1 MDRDSAF
8 GGWVGSR
15 LSLVHLVVH
24 QDCVFIT
31 RRSAYEMWA
40 HVQTFWC
47 LILGKYYLRITI
59 RDVSVVRMTS
69 GVQVTRNAC
78 QGSTTP
84 NWHYNGSK
92 IVPILFQHQ
101 SLMVELPC
109 RTTCIAWCLNTTS
122 LVVPTHNWNWK
133 KIIWLGFLHNWAC

>member
-69 GVQVTRNAC
+69 GVQVTQEMLVKDPQRPS
-78 QGSTTP
+78 GITMIPT
-84 NWHYNGSK
+84 K
-92 IVPILFQHQ
+92 TVPILFQHQ
-101 SLMVELPC
+101 SLMIELPTLSNNMH
-109 RTTCIAWCLNTTS
+109 RLMS
-122 LVVPTHNWNWK
+122 KHY
-133 KIIWLGFLHNWAC
+133 